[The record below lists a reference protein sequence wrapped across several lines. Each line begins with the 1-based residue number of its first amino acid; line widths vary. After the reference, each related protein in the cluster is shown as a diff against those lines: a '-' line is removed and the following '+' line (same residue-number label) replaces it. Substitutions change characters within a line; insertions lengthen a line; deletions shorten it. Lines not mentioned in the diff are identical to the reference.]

1 MDEDCRLGRPRLV
14 RLTQGQQAEAVELL
28 ARLLLDAARREERRR
43 TGRPAGRLL
52 AAPIPRPRPQCGHD
66 RELLRFVGEQYLV
79 TLPQLAYLA
88 NRRPRTARW
97 LRTRWQRAGLV
108 DAAPLLVDEPTVVWL
123 TRRGLAALGLPWKS
137 VRPSCASVQTTA
149 TLVEL
154 RLAARERYPGA
165 TWMSRRMLSHASPV
179 PSPLPDA
186 LLTTD
191 QASVAVLVKARGLDR
206 RELERQVIP
215 LIASYE
221 HTLLVL
227 PQVGKR
233 TREWFDDFAGQAN
246 VIGFPRDPRTVTLP
260 PLPTFAALEPR
271 SVTAGEGWPMPR
283 RVDLCGDLPTQPHT
297 DAL

>member
-1 MDEDCRLGRPRLV
+1 VRVLSGR
-14 RLTQGQQAEAVELL
+14 
-28 ARLLLDAARREERRR
+28 
-43 TGRPAGRLL
+43 
-52 AAPIPRPRPQCGHD
+52 D
-66 RELLRFVGEQYLV
+66 RELLQFVAEQYLV

-88 NRRPRTARW
+88 NRCPRTARW

-108 DAAPLLVDEPTVVWL
+108 DAAPLLVDEPTAVWV
-123 TRRGLAALGLPWKS
+123 TRPGLAALALPWKT
-137 VRPSCASVQTTA
+137 VRPSYASVQTA
-149 TLVEL
+149 AALVEL
-154 RLAARERYPGA
+154 RLAARERYPHAG
-165 TWMSRRMLSHASPV
+165 WISRRMLSHASPA

-186 LLTTD
+186 LLRTD
-191 QASVAVLVKARGLDR
+191 QASVAVIVKGRGLDR

-233 TREWFDDFAGQAN
+233 TREWFDDFAGQAS

-260 PLPTFAALEPR
+260 PLPAFAALEPT
-271 SVTAGEGWPMPR
+271 SVTPQEEGRPMPR
-283 RVDLCGDLPTQPHT
+283 GVDRCGVFPTSPHT

>member
-1 MDEDCRLGRPRLV
+1 MTQRGVRVLSGR
-14 RLTQGQQAEAVELL
+14 
-28 ARLLLDAARREERRR
+28 
-43 TGRPAGRLL
+43 
-52 AAPIPRPRPQCGHD
+52 D

-88 NRRPRTARW
+88 NRCPRTARW
-97 LRTRWQRAGLV
+97 LRTRWQRAGLI

-137 VRPSCASVQTTA
+137 VRPSFASVRTAA

-154 RLAARERYPGA
+154 RLAARERYPRA
-165 TWMSRRMLSHASPV
+165 AWLSRRMLSHASPV

-191 QASVAVLVKARGLDR
+191 QASVAIVAKQRGLDR

-227 PQVGKR
+227 PTVSR
-233 TREWFDDFAGQAN
+233 HTREWFDDFADHAS
-246 VIGFPRDPRTVTLP
+246 VLGFPRHPHTVTLP
-260 PLPTFAALEPR
+260 PLPTFAALEPA
-271 SVTAGEGWPMPR
+271 SATADKGWPLPK
-283 RVDLCGDLPTQPHT
+283 RVDRWILPATSPDT
-297 DAL
+297 EAL